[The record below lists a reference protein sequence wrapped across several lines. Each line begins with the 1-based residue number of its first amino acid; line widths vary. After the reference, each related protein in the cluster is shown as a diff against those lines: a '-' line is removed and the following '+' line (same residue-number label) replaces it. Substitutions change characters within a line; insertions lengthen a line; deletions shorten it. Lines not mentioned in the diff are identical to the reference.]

1 MIINSNYKK
10 NDLSH
15 FKINF
20 KKTLNK
26 CKRIRPESIILLV
39 TDRHGTCFLQN
50 EAALQQG
57 KTVAANSDADLTWL
71 GSLAMAEQK
80 YARMIQ
86 VSLKL

>member
-1 MIINSNYKK
+1 MSVFFFPVISQRFNSS
-10 NDLSH
+10 LRH
-15 FKINF
+15 KIV
-20 KKTLNK
+20 NK
-26 CKRIRPESIILLV
+26 CRRVRPESIILLV